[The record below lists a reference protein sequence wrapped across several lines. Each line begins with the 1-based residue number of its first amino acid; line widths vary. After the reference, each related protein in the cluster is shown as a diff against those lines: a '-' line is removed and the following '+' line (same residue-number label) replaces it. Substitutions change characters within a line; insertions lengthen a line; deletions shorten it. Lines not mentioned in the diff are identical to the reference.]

1 MACQQKFK
9 PQHLMLTA
17 NPEKNPFLF
26 SISETVCYFIF
37 VRHFL
42 LNGWLV
48 WTWKELST
56 GWPREVIWIQ
66 MERRRLLQLM
76 LKRNEN
82 GGRHRRRCVQDN
94 GSHPASRSSVLECS
108 FFLVHTAIG
117 HSFVVHL
124 SCQPLRAM
132 DTGIIPP
139 IPWLHEG
146 DQTLGA
152 IDQRGPSTLSPS
164 GHWQPY
170 FYPSTPLRTHFR
182 GMAFGPRDTL
192 VFASFLFFPFFFFEQ
207 EDLADVFF
215 FWC

>member
-1 MACQQKFK
+1 MKTEGGTDGVVYRTTGPIPPAG
-9 PQHLMLTA
+9 
-17 NPEKNPFLF
+17 
-26 SISETVCYFIF
+26 
-37 VRHFL
+37 VRF
-42 LNGWLV
+42 WSAV
-48 WTWKELST
+48 
-56 GWPREVIWIQ
+56 
-66 MERRRLLQLM
+66 
-76 LKRNEN
+76 
-82 GGRHRRRCVQDN
+82 
-94 GSHPASRSSVLECS
+94 

-192 VFASFLFFPFFFFEQ
+192 VFASFLFFPFFFEQ

-215 FWC
+215 FLVLVPQLLFVTPLRWGSPSPREGFACTLPIGSPPK